1 MGGAFAKIIALFMRG
16 NFSDTLRDYFFLEI
30 CGFSQNSGG
39 SLLVGFCV
47 TPMRASAKTTQEDY
61 IFLFRGGFG
70 GVGFA
75 HSHARGPVLGSCGG
89 APGYSKINQNGII
102 INTGRAPEPFSSCF
116 SNFEI
121 FDFFRS
127 TLPYRNKML
136 QNGL

>member
-1 MGGAFAKIIALFMRG
+1 MGG
-16 NFSDTLRDYFFLEI
+16 NPPDTLRDWFFSRNLGVSLNCGRGPFGWFLCDAHARIRENHAAILYFRV
-30 CGFSQNSGG
+30 SG
-39 SLLVGFCV
+39 V
-47 TPMRASAKTTQEDY
+47 
-61 IFLFRGGFG
+61 FG
-70 GVGFA
+70 GVRFA

-121 FDFFRS
+121 FDFFHS
-127 TLPYRNKML
+127 TLPYRHKTL

>member
-1 MGGAFAKIIALFMRG
+1 ME
-16 NFSDTLRDYFFLEI
+16 NPPTLSGIVFFCEI
-30 CGFSQNSGG
+30 WGFSQNSGG

-47 TPMRASAKTTQEDY
+47 TPMRASAKTTQGNY
-61 IFLFRGGFG
+61 MCVFRGVLG

-102 INTGRAPEPFSSCF
+102 INTGRAPEPFSIRF

-121 FDFFRS
+121 FDFFHS
-127 TLPYRNKML
+127 TLPYRHKTPKS
-136 QNGL
+136 GP